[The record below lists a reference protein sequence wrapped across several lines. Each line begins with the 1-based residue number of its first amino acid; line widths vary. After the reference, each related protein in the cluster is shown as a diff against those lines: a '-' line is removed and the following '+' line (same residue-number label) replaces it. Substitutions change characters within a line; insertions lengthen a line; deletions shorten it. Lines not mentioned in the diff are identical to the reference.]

1 MTWIS
6 VYSVM
11 SSLPIKQAL
20 LSTIHGTQKQWKMQ
34 GCQPQ
39 RTVNKLLS
47 LLCVSFINSEWAK
60 GKQLLLQW
68 DEDAPGPVQ
77 LSSLPSFEPCLPI
90 TCHISCGTLTDICR
104 LDFSQKWWSDCEE
117 RKKNMESFTPISF
130 YDLKIILVHFDII
143 TLMLKNLLSSL

>member
-47 LLCVSFINSEWAK
+47 LLCVSFINSEWDKANSYYCSEMKTLPGRCSSPRCPPLSLVCQSLVISHAGLWQTSAGWILAK
-60 GKQLLLQW
+60 SGGVIVRR
-68 DEDAPGPVQ
+68 E
-77 LSSLPSFEPCLPI
+77 
-90 TCHISCGTLTDICR
+90 
-104 LDFSQKWWSDCEE
+104 
-117 RKKNMESFTPISF
+117 KNMESFTPISF

>member
-1 MTWIS
+1 MNWIS
-6 VYSVM
+6 VYSFM
-11 SSLPIKQAL
+11 SSLHIKQAL

-47 LLCVSFINSEWAK
+47 LLCVSFINSDWAK
-60 GKQLLLQW
+60 GKQFLLQW

-77 LSSLPSFEPCLPI
+77 LSSLPSFEPYLPI

-104 LDFSQKWWSDCEE
+104 SDFSQKWWSDCVE
-117 RKKNMESFTPISF
+117 RKK
-130 YDLKIILVHFDII
+130 
-143 TLMLKNLLSSL
+143 TLNLSHLYLFMIWKLS